1 MESMKKVY
9 FPNLDGLRFYAF
21 LAVFFAHS
29 FWTEFDYMRLN
40 PAFHFLKEV
49 AYKGV
54 LGVNFFFVLSGFLI
68 TYLLLEEKAATGKVN
83 IPAFY
88 MRRILRIWPLYY
100 FVVFVGFVVVPFVQS
115 RLGQP
120 TPERGNILYY
130 LAFLGNFDVKPT
142 SAVLGILWSIAVEE
156 QFYLVW
162 PVVFSIVPPRYYWFL
177 FPVIIAIS
185 IPMQQMSYPASGSL
199 LYASPF
205 VCMADLAM
213 GGWCAYGVF
222 SSEKVRT
229 FLLNL
234 SRQAIVGIYVI
245 GIAYFFAMYR
255 LSELTPVF
263 GTFGR
268 LFLSIFFGFIILEQ
282 NYSVNSFFKV
292 SNFKT
297 VSVLGL
303 YTYSLYMLHFMC
315 IYVVNK
321 VLAVLHFNTQ
331 FYQVLVVQTV
341 ITFVASIVIAWLSFN
356 YLEKFFLS
364 LKHRFNA
371 RNSPAAKVS
380 VLS

>member
-68 TYLLLEEKAATGKVN
+68 TYLLLEEKAVTGKVN

-162 PVVFSIVPPRYYWFL
+162 PVVFSIVPPRYYRFL

-185 IPMQQMSYPASGSL
+185 ISSISSYSFFNSL
-199 LYASPF
+199 FMKPPGRVTAF
-205 VCMADLAM
+205 KMLA
-213 GGWCAYGVF
+213 GGRSATRRC
-222 SSEKVRT
+222 
-229 FLLNL
+229 
-234 SRQAIVGIYVI
+234 
-245 GIAYFFAMYR
+245 R
-255 LSELTPVF
+255 LSWLP
-263 GTFGR
+263 GTATRR
-268 LFLSIFFGFIILEQ
+268 LG
-282 NYSVNSFFKV
+282 
-292 SNFKT
+292 
-297 VSVLGL
+297 
-303 YTYSLYMLHFMC
+303 M
-315 IYVVNK
+315 
-321 VLAVLHFNTQ
+321 
-331 FYQVLVVQTV
+331 
-341 ITFVASIVIAWLSFN
+341 IAQHGN
-356 YLEKFFLS
+356 RYAD
-364 LKHRFNA
+364 HR
-371 RNSPAAKVS
+371 RPANHC
-380 VLS
+380 